1 MSQNIKLQFQKN
13 QQNMNKQDI
22 QTSVYA
28 QKVDLLLRLLPLV
41 MEEQVFAVHG
51 GTAINLFLRN
61 LPRYSVDI
69 DLTYIPLA
77 DRKKSIDD
85 INFHLKSIS
94 EKARKAFP
102 GMHIIPN
109 YDTCKLLCEYR
120 GRQVKVEVNQ
130 TKRGIVGGELMH
142 LPLCEKAQDEFQVY
156 CIADIVPIS
165 LLYGGK
171 VAAAL
176 SRQHPRDLFD
186 VKYMTIPLKD
196 CREGLIFCLLGSDRP
211 IHESFAPTLIDQ
223 HEALANQFVGMTDTP
238 FSYEEFEE
246 TRTKLIADVN
256 NILTDADRRFLV
268 SFECGDPEWD
278 NYEFAHF
285 KDYPSVKWK
294 LLNLQKLADQNPEK
308 LRIEA
313 EKLKDLLY

>member
-1 MSQNIKLQFQKN
+1 MNNQNT
-13 QQNMNKQDI
+13 
-22 QTSVYA
+22 QTSVYT

-41 MEEQVFAVHG
+41 MEEKVFAVHG

-77 DRKKSIDD
+77 DRKKSIED
-85 INFHLKSIS
+85 INLHLKSIS

-102 GMHIIPN
+102 GMH
-109 YDTCKLLCEYR
+109 EYR
-120 GRQVKVEVNQ
+120 GKQVKVEVNQ
-130 TKRGIVGGELMH
+130 TKRGIVGGEMMH
-142 LPLCEKAQDEFQVY
+142 LPLCEKAQEEFQVY
-156 CIADIVPIS
+156 CIADIVPVS
-165 LLYGGK
+165 QLYGGK

-223 HEALANQFVGMTDTP
+223 HEALANQFVGMTDIP

-256 NILTDADRRFLV
+256 NLLTDADRRFLV
-268 SFECGDPEWD
+268 SFEYGVPEWD
-278 NYEFAHF
+278 NYEFAYF
-285 KDYPSVKWK
+285 KDFPSVKWK
-294 LLNLQKLADQNPEK
+294 LLNLQKLAEKNPEK
-308 LRIEA
+308 LKTEA
-313 EKLKDLLY
+313 EKLKILLF